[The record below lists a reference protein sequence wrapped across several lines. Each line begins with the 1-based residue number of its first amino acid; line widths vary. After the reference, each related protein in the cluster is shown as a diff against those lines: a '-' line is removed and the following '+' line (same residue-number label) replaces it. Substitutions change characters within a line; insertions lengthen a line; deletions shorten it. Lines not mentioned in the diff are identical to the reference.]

1 MNEGPLRSLALYVA
15 VVGSSLL
22 GVFAVLRVGEGLT
35 APPAVAGVWNLDF
48 RRGDATACE
57 AALPV
62 DARRMTIAQSGQF
75 LVLHFD
81 DRRALQMAARLRDG
95 KILGQSK
102 EDRAAA
108 PLPDCPGAPRAE
120 VELDVAGSG
129 SGARLDGVLRLAAC
143 ARCPALNLRATR
155 AAVGEK

>member
-15 VVGSSLL
+15 VIGSSLL

-48 RRGDATACE
+48 PGGDATACE

-75 LVLHFD
+75 LVLQFD
-81 DRRALQMAARLRDG
+81 DRRAVRMEARLRDG
-95 KILGQSK
+95 AIRGQAAGN
-102 EDRAAA
+102 AAA
-108 PLPDCPGAPRAE
+108 LPDCPGAPRTE
-120 VELDVAGSG
+120 IQLDVGRA
-129 SGARLDGVLRLAAC
+129 ALQGVLRLASC
-143 ARCPALNLRATR
+143 SRCPPLVVRATR
-155 AAVGEK
+155 AASAP